1 MKLLPRYLA
10 GSIARPFLIL
20 CLCLFT
26 IMMLERAL
34 RLIQEMALLGMPV
47 NHMPP
52 LLAALTPTYLNLAI
66 PAALA
71 AALILVTAQ
80 LATGREIEAM
90 AGNGLSLGRIARPMI
105 AASLIVATLALVVGG
120 WGEPVGRHRWRTAR
134 VAALN
139 ASRIQ
144 TYQPGA
150 LYRPDAHTMLMAD
163 RIDGDSFGGLFLS
176 AVDAEGQSFTATGRT
191 GRVRV
196 DPATGAMT
204 VALNHGMM
212 LVDRPTGPRTV
223 QFDTMEIV
231 QPLTLDRATWA
242 RGRDHKE
249 LTLPE
254 LIARRGA
261 QQGETRNAYDTEIL
275 ARLMRALSLP
285 LMPLIVLP
293 LILATPPA
301 RRGAAIFVAVTLIV
315 STHHGINF
323 AKNLGVVG
331 EVRPWAGMGMV
342 AASVIS
348 ATVAIWIMGRGQPG
362 PSPLTMLGWIDWRK
376 GLHLR
381 SGHPHAPAL
390 SGHTLASYLAWQTGK
405 FALIVLV
412 SLTLLLQFV
421 DVIDNGEGLV
431 QRHATIGDFITYLAL
446 RLPRVLLQA
455 IPVAALAGP
464 LFAFARM
471 RSTQEMTAIQSSG
484 LAPLALLKMLWPV
497 PLMLGLLLVFVSEV
511 VQPPAELHFARWW
524 QASNPLSPHEDEVS
538 SRWFRIGP
546 DLIAVSASNTK
557 GDTLTGVTLYQ
568 RASDGALMAR
578 IRAPHMNKVEGG
590 WMMAPSERWT
600 PQGTRKLPATLWP
613 AHLTPDAI
621 TREFRT
627 VPAITALEARRALD
641 ANSPATRAPAWYQ
654 TRIQLALSTP
664 FGPLVMLLLAM
675 PIIFAGPRTNAMTRS
690 LFIAGLAG
698 LSFLIAD
705 GLCRVLAMTGMIPAA
720 LGAWAAPLLFGLVAL
735 WLLLGSERVTRTP

>member
-1 MKLLPRYLA
+1 MKLLSRYLA
-10 GSIARPFLIL
+10 VSLARPFLIL
-20 CLCLFT
+20 SLCLFT

-47 NHMPP
+47 SHMPP
-52 LLAALTPTYLNLAI
+52 LLAALAPTYLNLAI

-71 AALILVTAQ
+71 AALVLVTAH

-90 AGNGLSLGRIARPMI
+90 ASHGLSLSRIARPMM
-105 AASLIVATLALVVGG
+105 AASLIVATLALVIGG
-120 WGEPVGRHRWRTAR
+120 WGEPVGRHGWRTAR
-134 VAALN
+134 IAALN

-144 TYQPGA
+144 SYQPGA
-150 LYRPDAHTMLMAD
+150 LYRPEARTMLMAD
-163 RIDGDSFGGLFLS
+163 RIAGDGFGGLFLS
-176 AVDAEGQSFTATGRT
+176 AVDAERHSFTATGRT

-196 DPATGAMT
+196 DPATGAMM
-204 VALNHGMM
+204 VMLNHGQM
-212 LVDRPTGPRTV
+212 LVDRPTGVRTV
-223 QFDTMEIV
+223 QFEAMEII
-231 QPLTLDRATWA
+231 QPLTLDHSTWA
-242 RGRDHKE
+242 RGRDQKE

-261 QQGETRNAYDTEIL
+261 QQGETRNAYDAEIL
-275 ARLMRALSLP
+275 ARLMRGLSLP

-293 LILATPPA
+293 LILVTPPA
-301 RRGAAIFVAVTLIV
+301 RRGVAIFVAVTLIV

-331 EVRPWAGMGMV
+331 EVTPWLGMGVV

-348 ATVAIWIMGRGQPG
+348 TTAAIWIMGRGQPG
-362 PSPLTMLGWIDWRK
+362 PSPLNILGRLDWLK
-376 GLHLR
+376 GLRLH

-390 SGHTLASYLAWQTGK
+390 PGHTLASYLAWQTGK
-405 FALIVLV
+405 YALIVLV
-412 SLTLLLQFV
+412 SLSLLLQFV

-431 QRHATIGDFITYLAL
+431 QRHATLADFITYLAL

-484 LAPLALLKMLWPV
+484 IAPLALLKMLWPV
-497 PLMLGLLLVFVSEV
+497 PLMLGLMLLFVSEV
-511 VQPPAELHFARWW
+511 VQPPAELRFVRWW
-524 QASNPLSPHEDEVS
+524 QASDPHRAREEDAGQ
-538 SRWFRIGP
+538 RWFRMGP
-546 DLIAVSASNTK
+546 DLISVAAANTR
-557 GDTLTGVTLYQ
+557 GDALTGITLYK
-568 RASDGALMAR
+568 RARDGALLAR
-578 IRAPHMNKVEGG
+578 IRSPEMTKAQGG
-590 WMMAPSERWT
+590 WMLAPSERWT
-600 PQGTRKLPATLWP
+600 PQGTQRLPEMLWP
-613 AHLTPDAI
+613 LPLSPDAV

-627 VPAITALEARRALD
+627 VPAITALEARRALE

-654 TRIQLALSTP
+654 TRIQLALSSP
-664 FGPLVMLLLAM
+664 FGPLVMLLLSM
-675 PIIFAGPRTNAMTRS
+675 PIIFAGHRAKAMTRS
-690 LFIAGLAG
+690 VFLASLAG

-720 LGAWAAPLLFGLVAL
+720 LGAWAAPIFYGLVAL
-735 WLLLGSERVTRTP
+735 WLLLGAERVTRTT